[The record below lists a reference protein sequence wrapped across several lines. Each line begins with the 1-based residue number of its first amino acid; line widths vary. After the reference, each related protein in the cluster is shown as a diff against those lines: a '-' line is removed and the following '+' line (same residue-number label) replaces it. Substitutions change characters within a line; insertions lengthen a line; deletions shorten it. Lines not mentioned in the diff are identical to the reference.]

1 MENIFLQVDMY
12 RKIFSLSC
20 LISVWLFMG
29 AQGFA
34 AAKLE
39 PLTVGYSTFAG
50 SYAPLWVAVEEHLG
64 AKYGLDLKAIYA
76 GRVRPQQLLATG
88 EVPIVLATGTGA
100 LTSHIVGVKDQVI
113 VATTTTKVGTAIFS
127 KPEVRSM
134 EELKGKTLATGRPGA
149 FLDATVRY
157 VLRAK
162 FGLIPDRDIK
172 LLPSGE
178 PALSL
183 QTLDHGVVAAAAMST
198 PYVFIARRAGYRE
211 LANFD
216 KLGVEYPYTSVN
228 VLRETLSKNPE
239 LVDKFLKCIVEAIY
253 IFKTNKPRA
262 VVILKQ
268 YMKGATNEIVDDTY
282 QYAAATLDETP
293 RPSLQVV
300 KTALDMLSL
309 QYPQAKQT
317 DAGLIIDGSF
327 MNRIEQSGFIRALY
341 KK

>member
-1 MENIFLQVDMY
+1 MCSK
-12 RKIFSLSC
+12 KIIIINC
-20 LISVWLFMG
+20 LISAWLFIG
-29 AQGFA
+29 VKTFA

-39 PLTVGYSTFAG
+39 SLTVGYSTFAG
-50 SYAPLWVAVEEHLG
+50 SYAPLWMAVEEHVG
-64 AKYGLDLKAIYA
+64 VKYGLDLKAIYA

-100 LTSHIVGVKDQVI
+100 ITSHIVGVKDQVI

-127 KPEVRSM
+127 KPEIKSI

-157 VLRAK
+157 VLRSK
-162 FGLIPDRDIK
+162 FGLIPDRDVK

-178 PALSL
+178 PVLSL
-183 QTLDHGVVAAAAMST
+183 QTLEHGVVAAAAMSM
-198 PYVFIARRAGYRE
+198 PYVFVARRSGFRE

-216 KLGVEYPYTSVN
+216 KLAIEYPYTSVTI
-228 VLRETLSKNPE
+228 LRETLNKNPE
-239 LVDKFLKCIVEAIY
+239 LVERFLKCVVEGVY
-253 IFKTNKPRA
+253 IFKTNKTKGLA
-262 VVILKQ
+262 VLKK
-268 YMKGATNEIVDDTY
+268 YMKGASNEIVEDVY
-282 QYAAATLDETP
+282 QYTVGVLDETP

-300 KTALDMLSL
+300 KMALEMLSF

-317 DAGLIIDGSF
+317 DPNLIIDASF
-327 MNRIEQSGFIRALY
+327 INRIEQSGFIRALY

>member
-1 MENIFLQVDMY
+1 MCSK
-12 RKIFSLSC
+12 KIIIINC
-20 LISVWLFMG
+20 LISAWLFIG
-29 AQGFA
+29 VKTFA

-39 PLTVGYSTFAG
+39 SLTVGYSTFAG
-50 SYAPLWVAVEEHLG
+50 SYAPLWMAVEEHVG
-64 AKYGLDLKAIYA
+64 VKYGLDLKAIYA

-100 LTSHIVGVKDQVI
+100 ITSHIVGVKDQVI

-127 KPEVRSM
+127 KPEIKSI

-157 VLRAK
+157 VLRSK
-162 FGLIPDRDIK
+162 FGLIPDRDVK

-178 PALSL
+178 PVLSL
-183 QTLDHGVVAAAAMST
+183 QTLEHGVVAAAAMSM
-198 PYVFIARRAGYRE
+198 PYVFVARRSGFRE

-216 KLGVEYPYTSVN
+216 KLAIEYPYTSVTI
-228 VLRETLSKNPE
+228 LRETLNKNPE
-239 LVDKFLKCIVEAIY
+239 LVERFLKCVVEGVY
-253 IFKTNKPRA
+253 IFKTNKSKGLA
-262 VVILKQ
+262 VLKK
-268 YMKGATNEIVDDTY
+268 YMKGASNEIVEDVY
-282 QYAAATLDETP
+282 QYTVGVLDETP

-300 KTALDMLSL
+300 KMALEMLSF

-317 DAGLIIDGSF
+317 DPNLIIDASF
-327 MNRIEQSGFIRALY
+327 INRIEQSGFIRALY

>member
-1 MENIFLQVDMY
+1 MNMQ
-12 RKIFSLSC
+12 RKKTIIVGCLVWAWLS
-20 LISVWLFMG
+20 MG
-29 AQGFA
+29 VQGFA
-34 AAKLE
+34 AGKLE

-50 SYAPLWVAVEEHLG
+50 SYAPLWMAVEERVG
-64 AKYGLDLKAIYA
+64 QKYGLDLKAIYA

-127 KPEVRSM
+127 KPDLKSV

-157 VLRAK
+157 VLRSK
-162 FGLIPDRDIK
+162 FNLVPDRDVK

-183 QTLDHGVVAAAAMST
+183 QTLEHGVVAAAAMST
-198 PYVFIARRAGYRE
+198 PYVFVARRAGYRE

-216 KLGVEYPYTSVN
+216 KLGIEYPYTSVN
-228 VLRETLSKNPE
+228 VLRETLTKNPD
-239 LVDKFLKCIVEAIY
+239 LVDKFLRCIVEGIY
-253 IFKTNKPRA
+253 IFKTNKPRTLA
-262 VVILKQ
+262 VLKQ
-268 YMKGATNEIVDDTY
+268 YMKGASNEIIDDTY
-282 QYAAATLDETP
+282 QYAAAALDETP

-317 DAGLIIDGSF
+317 DASLIIDASF
-327 MNRIEQSGFIRALY
+327 MNRIEQSGFIRSLY

>member
-1 MENIFLQVDMY
+1 MNMQ
-12 RKIFSLSC
+12 RKKTIIVGC
-20 LISVWLFMG
+20 LVWAWLFMG
-29 AQGFA
+29 VQGFPA
-34 AAKLE
+34 GKLE

-50 SYAPLWVAVEEHLG
+50 SYAPLWMAVEERVG
-64 AKYGLDLKAIYA
+64 QKYGLDLKAIYA

-127 KPEVRSM
+127 KPDLKSV
-134 EELKGKTLATGRPGA
+134 EELKGRTLATGRPGA

-157 VLRAK
+157 VLRSK
-162 FGLIPDRDIK
+162 FNLVPDRDVK

-183 QTLDHGVVAAAAMST
+183 QTLEHGVVAAAAMST
-198 PYVFIARRAGYRE
+198 PYVFVARRAGYRE

-216 KLGVEYPYTSVN
+216 KLGIEYPYTSVN
-228 VLRETLSKNPE
+228 VLRETLTKNPD
-239 LVDKFLKCIVEAIY
+239 LVDKFLRCIVEGIY
-253 IFKTNKPRA
+253 IFKTNKPRTLA
-262 VVILKQ
+262 VLKQ
-268 YMKGATNEIVDDTY
+268 YMKGASNEIIDDTY
-282 QYAAATLDETP
+282 QYAAAALDETP
-293 RPSLQVV
+293 RPSLQIV

-317 DAGLIIDGSF
+317 DASLIIDASF
-327 MNRIEQSGFIRALY
+327 MNRIEQSGFIRSLY